1 MVFLESPIHG
11 RGVQVKKSNLV
22 AIDLAKSVFQVCVL
36 DEHNKV
42 LVNRKLRRAE
52 VTKYIVN
59 LEPTTIAME
68 ACYSSH
74 YWGRVCQDAGH
85 TVRLIPAQHVKPF
98 VRGNK
103 NDANDALA
111 IAEAAQRPFIRPV
124 PVKTRDQQ
132 DMQSLHRIRERIVRQ
147 RVGLINQTRG
157 LLADYGIVAQT
168 GVAAFGKL
176 ISELCDPESTR
187 LSPLM
192 KQELLAVRD
201 EFDFVSTR
209 LDALNAQI
217 KAIVAADPV
226 ATRLMTIPGVGVI
239 GASALSSA
247 IGRGQQFRSARDLAV
262 WLGLTPKHSASGAT
276 LKPGGISKRGNRYL
290 RKILCHGARSAIS
303 VCKRDADPMITWAR
317 QVAERRGTNKATV
330 ALANRVA
337 RLIWT
342 LLQKDEDYRAV
353 PAAGA
358 PAN

>member
-1 MVFLESPIHG
+1 ML
-11 RGVQVKKSNLV
+11 SN
-22 AIDLAKSVFQVCVL
+22 K
-36 DEHNKV
+36 
-42 LVNRKLRRAE
+42 RLRRCA
-52 VTKYIVN
+52 VAQFITQ
-59 LEPTTIAME
+59 LEPTTVAME

-147 RVGLINQTRG
+147 RVGLMNQTRG
-157 LLADYGIVAQT
+157 LLADYGIVARA
-168 GVAAFGKL
+168 GVAAFRKL
-176 ISELCDPESTR
+176 IGELCDPESTR

-192 KQELLAVRD
+192 KQELLAIRD
-201 EFDFVSTR
+201 EFDFVSHR

-217 KAIVAADPV
+217 KAIVANDPI
-226 ATRLMTIPGVGVI
+226 ATRLMTVPGVGVI

-262 WLGLTPKHSASGAT
+262 WLGVTPKHSASGTT

-290 RKILCHGARSAIS
+290 RKLLCHGARAAIS
-303 VCKRDADPMITWAR
+303 VSKRDADPLITWAR
-317 QVAERRGTNKATV
+317 QVSERRGINKATV
-330 ALANRVA
+330 ALANRIA

-342 LLQKDEDYRAV
+342 LLQKDEDYRVILAGGV
-353 PAAGA
+353 PAA
-358 PAN
+358 